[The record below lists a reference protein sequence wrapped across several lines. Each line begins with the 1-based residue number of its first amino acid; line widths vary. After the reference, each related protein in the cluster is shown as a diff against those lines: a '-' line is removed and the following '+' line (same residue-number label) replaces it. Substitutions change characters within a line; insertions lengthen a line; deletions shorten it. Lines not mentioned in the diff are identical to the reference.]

1 MKAAR
6 FSIAAALAAAISTVA
21 LAQTGAT
28 QAPITKATAIRA
40 SVTIQAIDATTRTVT
55 LRNEKG
61 EEEKFIVGPDIRRFD
76 ELKVG
81 DKLNVTYYESMVF
94 QLRKPGEPSNKAA
107 ETAAFT
113 AAKSKLP
120 AGTVATQTTLTVTV
134 KAIDP
139 AVPSI
144 TVTTAD
150 GRTVTRKIEDKKN
163 IEGVKVGDRI
173 DITYTEAVLL
183 SIERGK

>member
-1 MKAAR
+1 
-6 FSIAAALAAAISTVA
+6 
-21 LAQTGAT
+21 
-28 QAPITKATAIRA
+28 
-40 SVTIQAIDATTRTVT
+40 

-61 EEEKFIVGPDIRRFD
+61 EEDTFVAGPDVKRFD

-81 DKLNVTYYESMVF
+81 DKVKFTYYESLVL
-94 QLRKPGEPSNKAA
+94 QLRKPGEPSDAA
-107 ETAAFT
+107 ADDAAFT
-113 AAKSKLP
+113 RAKAGLP
-120 AGTVATQTTLTVTV
+120 AAAVARQQKTTVTV

-163 IEGVKVGDRI
+163 LEGVKVGDRI
-173 DITYTEAVLL
+173 DITYTEAIATSV
-183 SIERGK
+183 ERAQ